1 MGAFVTVIKVAE
13 LIKFLQSL
21 LKNKDV
27 TRFLVN
33 QQRQVHSLRRNLTIL
48 AHKNAS
54 HLYLCL

>member
-33 QQRQVHSLRRNLTIL
+33 Q
-48 AHKNAS
+48 
-54 HLYLCL
+54 